1 MRAVDEETGAGAEN
15 SRAGPRGN
23 KSAPSPVLWSGT
35 RIARTGDI
43 GGIVTDEA
51 ARRRFEAVAMPYLDD
66 AYRLARWL
74 TRSGT
79 DAEDVVQDAFLRAF
93 AAIGGYAGG
102 NPRAW
107 VLTIVR
113 RTAYSWMAKNR
124 PALLVVTDDLEAV
137 ERAQTAPGEGCGATP
152 ESLLI
157 AAQDGERLSRA
168 IEALSPPFR
177 EALVLRDV
185 QGLSYR
191 EIAEVMEIPIGT
203 VMSRLARARGV
214 LVKALGEG

>member
-1 MRAVDEETGAGAEN
+1 M
-15 SRAGPRGN
+15 
-23 KSAPSPVLWSGT
+23 
-35 RIARTGDI
+35 
-43 GGIVTDEA
+43 TDEA

-74 TRSGT
+74 TRSAA

-107 VLTIVR
+107 ILTIVR

-124 PALLVVTDDLEAV
+124 PALLVVTDDLEAI
-137 ERAQTAPGEGCGATP
+137 ERAQADPGESWGATP
-152 ESLLI
+152 ETLLI

-203 VMSRLARARGV
+203 VMSRLARARG
-214 LVKALGEG
+214 LLAKALGEG

>member
-1 MRAVDEETGAGAEN
+1 
-15 SRAGPRGN
+15 
-23 KSAPSPVLWSGT
+23 
-35 RIARTGDI
+35 
-43 GGIVTDEA
+43 VTDEA

-74 TRSGT
+74 TRSGA

-93 AAIGGYAGG
+93 SAIGGYAGG

-124 PALLVVTDDLEAV
+124 PALLVLTDDLEAV
-137 ERAQTAPGEGCGATP
+137 ERAQTGAGSAEPCAGTP

-157 AAQDGERLSRA
+157 EAQDGERLSRA

-191 EIAEVMEIPIGT
+191 EIAEVMEIPVGT
-203 VMSRLARARGV
+203 VMSRLARARG
-214 LVKALGEG
+214 LLAKALGEER

>member
-1 MRAVDEETGAGAEN
+1 MIALPRTAYLRAVPEKTGERAEKFPTRAGAGIN
-15 SRAGPRGN
+15 RRVSRSSVRGI
-23 KSAPSPVLWSGT
+23 SATIESTGGT
-35 RIARTGDI
+35 
-43 GGIVTDEA
+43 VTDEA

-74 TRSGT
+74 TRSGA

-93 AAIGGYAGG
+93 SAIGGYAGG

-124 PALLVVTDDLEAV
+124 PAMLVLTDDLEAV
-137 ERAQTAPGEGCGATP
+137 ERAQTGSDSAERCGDTP

-157 AAQDGERLSRA
+157 EAQDGERLSRA
-168 IEALSPPFR
+168 IE
-177 EALVLRDV
+177 
-185 QGLSYR
+185 GLSYQQ
-191 EIAEVMEIPIGT
+191 IASVAGLPVGT
-203 VMSRLARARGV
+203 VMSRLARARGI
-214 LVKALGEG
+214 LAKALGGER